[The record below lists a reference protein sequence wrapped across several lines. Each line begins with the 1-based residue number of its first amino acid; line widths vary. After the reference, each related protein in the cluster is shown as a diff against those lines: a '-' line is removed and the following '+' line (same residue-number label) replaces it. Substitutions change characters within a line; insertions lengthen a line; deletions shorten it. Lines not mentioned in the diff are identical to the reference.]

1 MCHDW
6 DYVAVYSRVAGYGFT
21 VMAQVYGFM
30 VMVFEAICVLFPK
43 LLKRK
48 ILLTLL
54 VYSTPK
60 KCMFLF
66 LLSLTFWFS

>member
-6 DYVAVYSRVAGYGFT
+6 DYVAVYTRVAGYGFT
-21 VMAQVYGFM
+21 VMVQVYGFM

-54 VYSTPK
+54 VY
-60 KCMFLF
+60 
-66 LLSLTFWFS
+66 